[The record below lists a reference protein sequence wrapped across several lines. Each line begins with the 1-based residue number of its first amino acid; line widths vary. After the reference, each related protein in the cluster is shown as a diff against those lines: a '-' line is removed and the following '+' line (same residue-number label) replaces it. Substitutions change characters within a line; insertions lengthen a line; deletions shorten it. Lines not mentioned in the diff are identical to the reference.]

1 MGTQA
6 PEAHRRDA
14 RDGSTAVA
22 ELLDGHPA
30 VRDGQWLYLVLP
42 RSMHAVR
49 VPLDQEAGAPWRSVL
64 AGYPSL
70 RDARLSRPEA
80 DPWGVTLV
88 VGHRCNLSCVY
99 CFSEV
104 GHSTATLEADRM
116 MAVVDHTLERRP
128 SAQNKLFGVNF
139 FGGEPTLAMSDIEKV
154 VAHTER
160 MCAAKKVAPY
170 FTMVTNGTA
179 PREALQYL
187 VDHRFTLTVSMDAA
201 PERQGGQRIYGKR
214 HNVDQTIDTIRFLAD
229 AGVPY
234 RVRSTVTG
242 ETVHHMGETVEF
254 FAGLGADF
262 IHFEPVGPV
271 GTTTPGRLS
280 RYSEP
285 SAEDYAENLLHAMD
299 VARGIDVSVFSYAFQ
314 HLLSSPPRSYCG
326 PMSGGDS
333 YHVLNATGELIMC
346 PEMQDPARN
355 KQYGH
360 NVGRATDRN
369 VVFVD
374 LVRKDEIGHSALP
387 SQHQSCQTCYAR
399 DICDSG
405 CPSRNIQATGS
416 LTKLDRYSC
425 AVAKRVCADV
435 LRRLAVE
442 TFDAVKP
449 TAEPLVKPIALPR
462 ELCSAPLVGS
472 AVDIL
477 QRAKVVFALTRE
489 RLDPAVDTEIARLRR
504 LGTIR

>member
-6 PEAHRRDA
+6 PEAAQRGA
-14 RDGSTAVA
+14 QDGSNAVA
-22 ELLDGHPA
+22 ELLDDYPA
-30 VRDGQWLYLVLP
+30 VRDGQWLYLVIP
-42 RSMHAVR
+42 RSMHAIR
-49 VPLDQEAGAPWRSVL
+49 VPADQEAAAPWRQVL
-64 AGYPSL
+64 ADYPSL
-70 RDARLSRPEA
+70 RDTRLYRRQP

-104 GHSTATLEADRM
+104 GHSTASLEADRM
-116 MAVVDHTLERRP
+116 LAIVDHTLERRP
-128 SAQNKLFGVNF
+128 GPQNKLFGVNF
-139 FGGEPTLAMSDIEKV
+139 FGGEPTLAISDIEKV
-154 VAHTER
+154 VEHTER
-160 MCAAKKVAPY
+160 ACAAKNVTPY

-179 PREALQYL
+179 PLAVLQYL

-201 PERQGGQRIYGKR
+201 PKRQGEQRIYGKR
-214 HNVDQTIDTIRFLAD
+214 HNVGQTMDTIRFLAE

-242 ETVHHMGETVEF
+242 ETVHHMGETVGF
-254 FAGLGADF
+254 FADLGANF
-262 IHFEPVGPV
+262 VHFEPVGPV

-285 SAEDYAENLLHAMD
+285 SAEDYAENLLRAMD
-299 VARGIDVSVFSYAFQ
+299 VARGIDASVFSYAFQ

-326 PMSGGDS
+326 PMSSGDS

-360 NVGRATDRN
+360 NVGQATDRN

-374 LVRKDEIGHSALP
+374 LLRKDQIGQAALP

-442 TFDAVKP
+442 TFRSVEP
-449 TAEPLVKPIALPR
+449 TAEPLVKPISLPR
-462 ELCSAPLVGS
+462 ELCSVPLVGS
-472 AVDIL
+472 AIGIL
-477 QRAKVVFALTRE
+477 QRARVVFALTGE
-489 RLDPAVDTEIARLRR
+489 RLDPAVDTEIARLTR
-504 LGTIR
+504 LGATL